1 VPAPRRAGSDFEPY
15 HWAPP
20 LDEIAARQGLSTAH
34 VIRFDSNLPA
44 FPAPLP
50 PGARAALAAR
60 ADYPEGTYRE
70 LREAAAS
77 YAGCEPD
84 EIAVDAGADGLIGL
98 VARTFLSAG
107 RRAVVEEPTYPVY
120 GIATRIEGAEVIAA
134 PRDLEALAQAGHDA
148 QVLWICNPG
157 NPSGELFGAEDVA
170 RVADALP
177 KTLVCVDEAY
187 FEYAG
192 ETTASHARER
202 PNLVCVRTLSK
213 AFGLAGLRV
222 GYAIASAALAD
233 ELTNRRAPG
242 PISNLAASLAAD
254 ALRRPALAEAEVEA
268 VCVERERLRAAFL
281 AAGWETPES
290 HANFVVVRTL
300 EAPELAEKLERR
312 GLVVRSYADAL
323 RIGVRSPAD
332 DDLVL
337 AELGIDPPVASRRSA
352 TVFGVAIRVSLVLDG
367 TGRVSSRTGDDDED
381 RRIEEY
387 ASARGWDLEVLA
399 DAAAR
404 RDAVDGALAEA
415 EALACSCRAPSQPR
429 PL

>member
-1 VPAPRRAGSDFEPY
+1 VPVPAPRRTGSDFEPY
-15 HWAPP
+15 SWAPP
-20 LDEIAARQGLSTAH
+20 LDEVAARHGLSPSH
-34 VIRFDSNLPA
+34 VLRFDSNLPA

-50 PGARAALAAR
+50 PGARAALAER

-70 LREAAAS
+70 LREAAAA
-77 YAGCEPD
+77 YADCEPD

-120 GIATRIEGAEVIAA
+120 AIATRIEGAEIVAA
-134 PRDLEALAQAGHDA
+134 PRDLDALAEAGHDA

-157 NPSGELFGAEDVA
+157 NPSGELFAAEDIA
-170 RVADALP
+170 RVADSLP
-177 KTLVCVDEAY
+177 EALVCVDEAY

-192 ETTASHARER
+192 ETTAPHARER

-222 GYAIASAALAD
+222 GYAITSAALAG

-254 ALRRPALAEAEVEA
+254 ALRHPALAEEDVEA
-268 VCVERERLRAAFL
+268 VCVERERLRAAFV

-290 HANFVVVRTL
+290 HANFVLVRTRK
-300 EAPELAEKLERR
+300 APELAAELERR

-323 RIGVRSPAD
+323 RISVRSPAD
-332 DDLVL
+332 DDHVL
-337 AELGIDPPVASRRSA
+337 TALGIEPPVASRRSA
-352 TVFGVAIRVSLVLDG
+352 TVLGVAVRVSLVLDG

-381 RRIEEY
+381 RRIEEH
-387 ASARGWDLEVLA
+387 ASARGWDLEVVA

-404 RDAVDGALAEA
+404 REAVDGALAKA
-415 EALACSCRAPSQPR
+415 EALAGSYRAASR
-429 PL
+429 A